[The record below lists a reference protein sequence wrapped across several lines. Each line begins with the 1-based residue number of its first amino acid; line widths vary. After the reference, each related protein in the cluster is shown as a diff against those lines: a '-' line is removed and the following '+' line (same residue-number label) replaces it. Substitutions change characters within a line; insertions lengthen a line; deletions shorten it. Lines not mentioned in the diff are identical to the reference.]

1 VDFQSRVANCNR
13 LKGSTIMKRYTNGG
27 ASILIDGE
35 DIDADDSPESVSAEK
50 RYEREVAGALDTIQ
64 CSRVGR
70 LLVQSLTRE
79 LIIVPYS
86 SGGRNAKA
94 TPDRP
99 GAAGGRG
106 AYQYS
111 GGALRLKNGQ
121 PIRYRDGG
129 GSDSTIEFTPSMFQ
143 TSGVPQAVRQMITS
157 GSRRDEILFHEM
169 THATHHMA
177 GKLNRSD
184 APPGFDT
191 KEEFWAVMM
200 TNIYSSGWNRPLRK
214 NHRGHQFISL
224 QDATTLY
231 AQFNSMIDWMCR
243 DMPALTRGIADL
255 DWIPFNPLRDSYAR
269 RSALRVTSQ
278 QAVFR

>member
-1 VDFQSRVANCNR
+1 
-13 LKGSTIMKRYTNGG
+13 MKRYTNGG

-35 DIDADDSPESVSAEK
+35 DIDAEDDAESISAEK
-50 RYEREVAGALDTIQ
+50 RYEQEVAGTLDTIQ

-70 LLVQSLTRE
+70 LVVQSLTRQ
-79 LIIVPYS
+79 LTIIPYT
-86 SGGRNAKA
+86 GNRRNAEA
-94 TPDRP
+94 YPDRLS
-99 GAAGGRG
+99 AAGEKGAFQYIRG
-106 AYQYS
+106 VLQF
-111 GGALRLKNGQ
+111 KNGV
-121 PIRYRDGG
+121 PKRYIRGG

-143 TSGVPQAVRQMITS
+143 TSGMPPGVRQMITS

-169 THATHHMA
+169 THASHHMA

-184 APPGFDT
+184 APPGFGS

-214 NHRGHQFISL
+214 NHQGHHFISL
-224 QDATTLY
+224 QDANALY
-231 AQFNSMIDWMCR
+231 AQYNSMIDWMCR
-243 DMPALTRGIADL
+243 DMPALTQGVADL
-255 DWIPFNPLRDSYAR
+255 AWIPFNPLRDSYAR